1 MREFSQVPYN
11 PQSHCLRY
19 EFVKKNS
26 DFAVT
31 ISGFTPNR
39 LTARRPLQPKNRL
52 QSSGR
57 LTGYPT
63 TLRMTLFYP
72 G

>member
-1 MREFSQVPYN
+1 MEPLMREFSQGPYN
-11 PQSHCLRY
+11 PESHCLRY

-39 LTARRPLQPKNRL
+39 R
-52 QSSGR
+52 
-57 LTGYPT
+57 
-63 TLRMTLFYP
+63 
-72 G
+72 